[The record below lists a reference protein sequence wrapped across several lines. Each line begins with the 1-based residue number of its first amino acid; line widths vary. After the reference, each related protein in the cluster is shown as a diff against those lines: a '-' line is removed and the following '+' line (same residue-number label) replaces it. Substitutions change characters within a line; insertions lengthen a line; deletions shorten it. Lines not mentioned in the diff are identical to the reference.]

1 MRPFPIG
8 GNMSRTK
15 HYSILYLVG
24 LLGLTTAC
32 QDSEPDPFSPPAA
45 SVNEA
50 GSAPSPLIPVS
61 FAGWQTELWPFTG
74 NATTGAI
81 SDPINVL
88 FPNRDAREIRASLM
102 FLDGNRT
109 AFGLPNAAPFNCTW
123 KDAVGDPQNG
133 YTTEA
138 GWTASVIQLEC
149 GDYAPMRF
157 HLRLFP
163 SAGSTIAN
171 GHFEVVVPGTN
182 QHEVLSWELAETLVK
197 IDFLRSGLLDPAAP
211 IGVTPVITPTPTFGT
226 VNPLIYNGLP
236 VPLRAVIGGPLG
248 NVAAPWPMPNDGRAT
263 ILNLANA
270 HEAERAVIHRELA
283 INFNQTIPK
292 PFCSTGPFDYVRVT
306 GVINIDQTIM
316 TKPGGDFTSR
326 FHAHGSLDV
335 TPVNP
340 LTGAVLGDTY
350 KAVINEQQRNV
361 LTDERTLV
369 TMLRMQK
376 LITGD
381 GPIQGMLNIRV
392 ELGSGT
398 PEADVQVT
406 CNP

>member
-1 MRPFPIG
+1 MSYTKRFPILG
-8 GNMSRTK
+8 
-15 HYSILYLVG
+15 LAL
-24 LLGLTTAC
+24 LLGLASGCEETPDAFAPAPVSL
-32 QDSEPDPFSPPAA
+32 SEVTS
-45 SVNEA
+45 
-50 GSAPSPLIPVS
+50 SAPSPIVPVS

-74 NATTGAI
+74 SAI
-81 SDPINVL
+81 GGVPSDPINVL

-123 KDAVGDPQNG
+123 KDAVGDPQAG
-133 YTTEA
+133 YTTES

-163 SAGSTIAN
+163 AGASTIAN
-171 GHFEVVVPGTN
+171 GHFEVVIPGTN
-182 QHEVLSWELAETLVK
+182 EHAVLSWELAETLVK
-197 IDFLRSGLLDPAAP
+197 IDLLRSGLLDPAAP
-211 IGVTPVITPTPTFGT
+211 LGITPVITPTPTYRT
-226 VNPLIYNGLP
+226 IIPLIYNGLP
-236 VPLRAVIGGPLG
+236 VALRAVIGGPLG
-248 NVAAPWPMPNDGRAT
+248 NVTLPAPIPNDGRAT
-263 ILNLANA
+263 ILNLASA
-270 HEAERAVIHRELA
+270 REAERAIIRRQLA

-306 GVINIDQTIM
+306 GVIDIDQTVM

-326 FHAHGSLDV
+326 FHAHGTLEV

-369 TMLRMQK
+369 TMLRLQK
-376 LITGD
+376 LITGNS
-381 GPIQGMLNIRV
+381 PFEGMLSIRA
-392 ELGSGT
+392 ELGSGA
-398 PEADVQVT
+398 PESNVEIR